1 MLVVK
6 PHDGHFLW
14 NGWLRSERKRKD
26 SPMNMSE
33 PIRVMIVDDHDMVR
47 KGLAT
52 FLKVNADLELVGEA
66 RDGQEALRMC
76 AQVRPDVV
84 LMDLVMPEMDGTTA
98 TRLIREKWPEVRV
111 LALTSF
117 QEQDLVRE
125 VLQAG
130 AIGYLLK
137 NVTVD
142 ELAEAVRGAYAGRST
157 LAPEAAQALIQTAG
171 QQPERDYGLT
181 PREQEVLAL
190 MVEGLSNP
198 DIAERLSVSRSTA
211 RAHVSNILSK
221 LEVSNRAE
229 AIALA
234 LRQKLVM

>member
-1 MLVVK
+1 
-6 PHDGHFLW
+6 
-14 NGWLRSERKRKD
+14 
-26 SPMNMSE
+26 
-33 PIRVMIVDDHDMVR
+33 MIVDDHDMVR

-66 RDGQEALRMC
+66 RDGREALRMC
-76 AQVRPDVV
+76 EQMRPDVV
-84 LMDLVMPEMDGTTA
+84 LMDLLMPEMDGTTA
-98 TRLIREKWPEVRV
+98 TREIRERWPKVQV
-111 LALTSF
+111 IALTSF
-117 QEQDLVRE
+117 QEQELVRE
-125 VLQAG
+125 VLKAG

-142 ELAEAVRGAYAGRST
+142 DLAEAVRGAHAGRST

-171 QQPERDYGLT
+171 REPTPEYGLT
-181 PREQEVLAL
+181 PREEEVLGL
-190 MVEGLSNP
+190 IVEGLSNP
-198 DIAERLSVSRSTA
+198 EIAERLSVSRSTA

-234 LRQKLVM
+234 LRQKLVA